1 MRDVSSLGFIGLG
14 VMGEPI
20 CRNLATKSG
29 LPMVAFDPDPTPLER
44 LAAAGVKH
52 KDCPAEVAQAA
63 DLIFLSLPDGD
74 AVRCVCLDDEDGL
87 MEALEPGQIVV
98 DTGTTPVELSREVAL
113 RYAKISVAY
122 ADAPVAR
129 TRAAAEAGT
138 LSVMVGADAGLFER
152 LEPYLGCFASEIT
165 LCGETGAGQVVKQM
179 NNMVLFQTVVALA
192 EALAVGRRAGV
203 DGKVLFDTL
212 SKGSAD
218 SFALRN
224 HGMKAM
230 LPGEFPER
238 AFPARYA
245 LKDLSYALGLADDIG
260 LELRGAD
267 VARQLLEEAIANGD
281 GDRYFPALAR
291 VIDPRDD

>member
-1 MRDVSSLGFIGLG
+1 MRDVRSLGFIGLG

-20 CRNLATKSG
+20 CRNLAAKSG
-29 LPMVAFDPDPTPLER
+29 LPVAAFDPNPAPPER
-44 LAAAGVKH
+44 LAAAGVRR
-52 KDCPAEVAQAA
+52 KDSPAEVAQAA

-74 AVRCVCLDDEDGL
+74 AVRRVCLDDEDGL
-87 MEALEPGQIVV
+87 MAALEPGQVVV
-98 DTGTTPVELSREVAL
+98 DTSTTPVELSRALAL
-113 RYAKISVAY
+113 RYAKISVAF

-138 LSVMVGADAGLFER
+138 LSVMVGADAALFAR
-152 LEPYLGCFASEIT
+152 LQPYLGCFASDVT
-165 LCGETGAGQVVKQM
+165 LCGGTGAGQVVKQM

-203 DGKVLFDTL
+203 DGRVLFDTL

-230 LPGEFPER
+230 LPDDFPAR

-245 LKDLSYALGLADDIG
+245 LKDLSYALGLADDMG

-267 VARQLLEEAIANGD
+267 VARQLLEETIANGD

-291 VIDPRDD
+291 VIDPRED

>member
-1 MRDVSSLGFIGLG
+1 MRDVGSLGFIGLG

-29 LPMVAFDPDPTPLER
+29 CPMVAFDPDSAPLER
-44 LAAAGVKH
+44 LAAAGVKP

-63 DLIFLSLPDGD
+63 DLIFLSLPDGE

-98 DTGTTPVELSREVAL
+98 ETGTTPVELAREVAL
-113 RYAKISVAY
+113 RYAKISVAF

-152 LEPYLGCFASEIT
+152 LAPYLGCFANEIT
-165 LCGETGAGQVVKQM
+165 RCGETGAGQVVKQM

-203 DGKVLFDTL
+203 EGKVLFDTL

-230 LPGEFPER
+230 LPGDFPER

-245 LKDLSYALGLADDIG
+245 LKDLSYALGLADDMG
-260 LELRGAD
+260 LALRGAD
-267 VARQLLEEAIANGD
+267 VARQLLEETIANGD
-281 GDRYFPALAR
+281 GDRYFPALAK
-291 VIDPRDD
+291 VVDGG

>member
-29 LPMVAFDPDPTPLER
+29 LPMVAFDPDPAPLER
-44 LAAAGVKH
+44 LAAAGVKQ

-113 RYAKISVAY
+113 RYAKISVAF

-138 LSVMVGADAGLFER
+138 LSVMVGADAGLFAR
-152 LEPYLGCFASEIT
+152 LEPYLACFASEIT

-260 LELRGAD
+260 LALRGAD
-267 VARQLLEEAIANGD
+267 VARKLLEETIANGD

-291 VIDPRDD
+291 VIDPRED

>member
-1 MRDVSSLGFIGLG
+1 MRDVRSLGFIGLG

-20 CRNLATKSG
+20 CRNLAAKSR
-29 LPMVAFDPDPTPLER
+29 LPVAAFDPDPAPPER
-44 LAAAGVKH
+44 LAASGVRR
-52 KDCPAEVAQAA
+52 KDSPAEVAQAA

-74 AVRCVCLDDEDGL
+74 AVRRVCLDDEDGL
-87 MEALEPGQIVV
+87 MAALEPGQVVV
-98 DTGTTPVELSREVAL
+98 DTGTTPVELSRALAL
-113 RYAKISVAY
+113 RYAKISVAF

-138 LSVMVGADAGLFER
+138 LSVMVGADAALFAR
-152 LEPYLGCFASEIT
+152 LQPYLGCFASDVT
-165 LCGETGAGQVVKQM
+165 LCGGTGAGQVVKQM

-203 DGKVLFDTL
+203 DGRVLFDTL

-230 LPGEFPER
+230 LPDDFPAR

-245 LKDLSYALGLADDIG
+245 LKDLSYALGLADDMG

-267 VARQLLEEAIANGD
+267 VARQLLEETIANGD

-291 VIDPRDD
+291 VIDPRED